1 MRYTMAVRDKNLFKD
16 FLCEE
21 REYLHM
27 VSFED
32 KDKDTICDLLLK
44 QFTINNPGYAGDKG
58 ILKWFYET
66 AVDEDY
72 VVYIIDFGNRQFT
85 EYGVIDRDDFRKAVL
100 KQEAELKRFADKAEY
115 IKNTFDKNTIERKS
129 SIATGFSKFTFF
141 DVDNGIEIPFR
152 LKEVKG
158 EEKRPL
164 LIFFH
169 GAGCVGEDN
178 FKQIAEFRSMGIKLT
193 EECFVL
199 VPQSNHFTGNNL
211 STINLYTKSVG
222 TLVKMLVESYPVD
235 PERIY
240 VTGISYGGACTWYS
254 VYNNPGLYAAAI
266 PLMGYFPDVDSD
278 KFDADAFKGEKIWAG
293 HAADDEDVSSDSD
306 EKMYEKLRG
315 KCDIRLSLYPS
326 GGHTVM
332 RRFYGREKWQE
343 WMFAQ
348 KRTDKD

>member
-1 MRYTMAVRDKNLFKD
+1 MRYIMAVRDKNLFKD

-21 REYLHM
+21 REYLHFA
-27 VSFED
+27 SFED

-72 VVYIIDFGNRQFT
+72 VVYIIDFGNRQFS

-240 VTGISYGGACTWYS
+240 VTGISYGGACAWYS
-254 VYNNPGLYAAAI
+254 VYNNPGFYAAAI
-266 PLMGYFPDVDSD
+266 PLMGYFPDADSET
-278 KFDADAFKGEKIWAG
+278 FDPSAFSGAKIWIG
-293 HAADDEDVSSDSD
+293 HAADDSVVPADSD
-306 EKMYEKLRG
+306 ATAYKKL
-315 KCDIRLSLYPS
+315 KDVCDIRLSLYPS

>member
-1 MRYTMAVRDKNLFKD
+1 MRYIMAVRDKNLFKD

-164 LIFFH
+164 LIYLH

-240 VTGISYGGACTWYS
+240 VTGISYGGACAWYS
-254 VYNNPGLYAAAI
+254 VYNNPGFYAAAI
-266 PLMGYFPDVDSD
+266 PLMGYFPDADSET
-278 KFDADAFKGEKIWAG
+278 FDPSAFSGAKIWIG
-293 HAADDEDVSSDSD
+293 HAADDSVVPADSD
-306 EKMYEKLRG
+306 ATAYKKL
-315 KCDIRLSLYPS
+315 KDVCDIKFSLYPD
-326 GGHTVM
+326 GGHKM
-332 RRFYGREKWQE
+332 MKKFYREEKWQE

>member
-1 MRYTMAVRDKNLFKD
+1 MRYIMAVRDKNLFND
-16 FLCEE
+16 FLCEG
-21 REYLHM
+21 REYLHT

-66 AVDEDY
+66 AVDEDD

-240 VTGISYGGACTWYS
+240 VTGISYGGACAWYS
-254 VYNNPGLYAAAI
+254 VYNNPGFYAAAI
-266 PLMGYFPDVDSD
+266 PLMGYFPD
-278 KFDADAFKGEKIWAG
+278 AD
-293 HAADDEDVSSDSD
+293 
-306 EKMYEKLRG
+306 
-315 KCDIRLSLYPS
+315 
-326 GGHTVM
+326 
-332 RRFYGREKWQE
+332 
-343 WMFAQ
+343 
-348 KRTDKD
+348 